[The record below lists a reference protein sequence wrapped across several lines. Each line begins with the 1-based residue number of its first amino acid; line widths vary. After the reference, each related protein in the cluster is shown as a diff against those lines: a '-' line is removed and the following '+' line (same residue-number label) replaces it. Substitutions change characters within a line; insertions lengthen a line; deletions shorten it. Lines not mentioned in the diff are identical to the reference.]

1 MNIAL
6 IGRSEVLYN
15 TGLLLKERGYNLPI
29 VIKAAPEYTK
39 NADDFE
45 SLIRNGIQPSLM
57 QHASQKFAKL
67 SAIELDIAVI

>member
-29 VIKAAPEYTK
+29 IVTSKAAPEYTK
-39 NADDFE
+39 NVDDFE
-45 SLIRNGIQPSLM
+45 SL
-57 QHASQKFAKL
+57 AKK
-67 SAIELDIAVI
+67 